1 MNSLDRFKIAQEI
14 SYPKALEEIKNGM
27 KETHWMWFIFPQI
40 VGLGK
45 SETAEFYAINDLDEA
60 RSYLEDEVLGKR
72 LKEISNELLKLETN
86 SATLVF
92 GSVDSLKLNSCM
104 TLFDYISDCDI
115 FSSVIDKFYD
125 GRKDELTLKICEEMN
140 NRSIRRK

>member
-1 MNSLDRFKIAQEI
+1 MNSLDRFKIAQEV

-27 KETHWMWFIFPQI
+27 KESHWMWFIFPQI
-40 VGLGK
+40 IGLGK

-92 GSVDSLKLNSCM
+92 G
-104 TLFDYISDCDI
+104 
-115 FSSVIDKFYD
+115 
-125 GRKDELTLKICEEMN
+125 
-140 NRSIRRK
+140 